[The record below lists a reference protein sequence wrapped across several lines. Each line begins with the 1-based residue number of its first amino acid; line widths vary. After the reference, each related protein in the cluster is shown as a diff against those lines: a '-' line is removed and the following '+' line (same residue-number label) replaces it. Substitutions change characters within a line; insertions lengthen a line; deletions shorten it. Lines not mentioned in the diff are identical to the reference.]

1 MIIVILCKETDFLGR
16 DINVVSHGFD
26 YDTMKVIILP
36 TEEPHILGARYSMKF
51 REWIIEDY
59 PGEEM
64 DIFNRTTR
72 ENRIERKEKS
82 LDEKSVPS
90 SSLFF

>member
-1 MIIVILCKETDFLGR
+1 MIIVILCKTEENEREIT
-16 DINVVSHGFD
+16 VVSHGFD

-51 REWIIEDY
+51 GEWIIEDY
-59 PGEEM
+59 LGEEM
-64 DIFNRTTR
+64 DIFNRSTR